1 LPEKMPQALLA
12 LLAVW
17 ATLAVVTGVVPLP
30 SKMVGMYVLVADDS
44 DKTYTS
50 SYDWTPA
57 LHPYQQG
64 AANTLFLTFI
74 NPDLMPAVPPA
85 FANLARTRGTNAPGS
100 VPSDVPIIFSV
111 GGQEYSKETHVPS
124 RKSYE
129 KGTWAWLVSKER
141 AEAMAAQVAQWPL
154 KYGCDG
160 IDLDIED
167 PAASGE
173 DAEQN
178 LVYFVSAL
186 KRLAPDMIIT
196 QPVLGS
202 SAPMVVYDKVDKWD
216 SSAGTRGPN
225 RLIEAAYTKEA
236 DRNAQTDKRR
246 TQVTQGAML
255 GSVSRVG
262 IMVYSQLASLNFVD
276 TYVHGCS
283 PTKCSMWYCP
293 LKACVPSTDV
303 LIGVQGVANGTVIA
317 QAADEVIRRDL
328 GGMMVWYAS
337 LLNAKTGEAGLLYG
351 PEDASAASLAEW
363 SHAVTAMKDP
373 VRLAEAK
380 SSANLLRAPTL
391 GELNRSAASAAPP
404 AAPAPDE
411 GSDVGDDF
419 EQYMRAFQAGKES
432 TPQQAAAGTS
442 LRGPTQQELYAARDT
457 HSIHFIMPPPPSPP
471 PLTPWS
477 SLAVPSS
484 SFPPPP
490 PPSSFPPPP
499 PPVSPPPPPPVP
511 PPPPPPPPPL
521 PPPPPPPL
529 PPPPPPAPPPPPP
542 LPSSSPSPSPVPPPP
557 PPVPPPPPPM
567 PPAVRSPPPPAVS
580 APGVNLVMPTAALVP
595 AAGGSAASSAAA
607 PAAASLVEAMDYSSD
622 KISILGDVRGE
633 VHRALEAAQL
643 HMLAALQP
651 QL

>member
-1 LPEKMPQALLA
+1 MPHALGRLAAWPLLA
-12 LLAVW
+12 AV
-17 ATLAVVTGVVPLP
+17 AGAVPLP

-111 GGQEYSKETHVPS
+111 GGQEYSKETFVPS
-124 RKSYE
+124 RKSYA
-129 KGTWAWLVSKER
+129 KDTWAWLVSKER

-202 SAPMVVYDKVDKWD
+202 SAPMVVHDKVDKWD

-236 DRNAQTDKRR
+236 DRNAETDRR
-246 TQVTQGAML
+246 RNRVTQGAML
-255 GSVSRVG
+255 GSLSRVG
-262 IMVYSQLASLNFVD
+262 IMVYNQLKSLDFVD

-283 PTKCSMWYCP
+283 PAKCSMWYCP

-351 PEDASAASLAEW
+351 PEDASGASLAEW
-363 SHAVTAMKDP
+363 SQAVTAMKDP
-373 VRLAEAK
+373 VRLAAAK
-380 SSANLLRAPTL
+380 SSTNMLRAPTA
-391 GELNRSAASAAPP
+391 GELNRSAALATPP
-404 AAPAPDE
+404 AAPAPDD
-411 GSDVGDDF
+411 GRDVGDDF
-419 EQYMRAFQAGKES
+419 EQYMRLHGREPS
-432 TPQQAAAGTS
+432 PQQASAGAT
-442 LRGPTQQELYAARDT
+442 LRAPTQQELYDAT
-457 HSIHFIMPPPPSPP
+457 HRIHFLMPPPPSPP

-477 SLAVPSS
+477 SLAVP
-484 SFPPPP
+484 
-490 PPSSFPPPP
+490 PSSF
-499 PPVSPPPPPPVP
+499 
-511 PPPPPPPPPL
+511 PPPPL
-521 PPPPPPPL
+521 PPPPPPP
-529 PPPPPPAPPPPPP
+529 PPA
-542 LPSSSPSPSPVPPPP
+542 
-557 PPVPPPPPPM
+557 
-567 PPAVRSPPPPAVS
+567 ADDAE
-580 APGVNLVMPTAALVP
+580 AETGEPTPEQLAFLL
-595 AAGGSAASSAAA
+595 GLGAAA
-607 PAAASLVEAMDYSSD
+607 PADEA
-622 KISILGDVRGE
+622 LC
-633 VHRALEAAQL
+633 
-643 HMLAALQP
+643 
-651 QL
+651 